1 MLLRNT
7 YNEFIK
13 IVSKPR
19 SYLGFGALTIL
30 ISIIIFAM
38 KMDGETIVSFI
49 TASFEQTLSFNGK
62 IVNGNLIAFIIL
74 QMLVEPS
81 FIAASELMPIGSG
94 LVMLHP
100 SHIFPEITLRGDR
113 QEWLQALDM
122 LLLKQSGVGH
132 TGYSGMK
139 RKISSDLL
147 SIFVKVQ
154 PVEVETAIPQAVKVF
169 GMSSDV
175 NLKQQLFQ
183 KVTDLRAI
191 SDSQTEFRYRSY
203 IASFALYGL
212 LRDLCDQQ
220 G

>member
-1 MLLRNT
+1 
-7 YNEFIK
+7 
-13 IVSKPR
+13 
-19 SYLGFGALTIL
+19 
-30 ISIIIFAM
+30 
-38 KMDGETIVSFI
+38 
-49 TASFEQTLSFNGK
+49 
-62 IVNGNLIAFIIL
+62 
-74 QMLVEPS
+74 
-81 FIAASELMPIGSG
+81 MPIASG
-94 LVMLHP
+94 LAMLHP

-113 QEWLQALDM
+113 QEWLQELDM

-154 PVEVETAIPQAVKVF
+154 PVEVETVIPQAVKVF

-175 NLKQQLFQ
+175 KQQLFQ
-183 KVTDLRAI
+183 KVADLRAI